1 MRIVITALTAI
12 AVLLLGSGCSR
23 EIVGTPVAAP
33 GQTGLDTS
41 ELVETTCREYLEMDV
56 SGQRDVMKAIGEN
69 GNKLVAMNP
78 EIWVQVAA
86 GLCGF
91 VDPSAPVKDIVMG
104 QGGR

>member
-1 MRIVITALTAI
+1 MRIVCTALVAI
-12 AVLLLGSGCSR
+12 AVVLAGAGCSR

-41 ELVETTCREYLEMDV
+41 ELLATSCREYLEMDT
-56 SGQRDVMKAIGEN
+56 SGQRDVIKAIGDN

-86 GLCGF
+86 GLCRF
-91 VDPSAPVKDIVMG
+91 VDPSAPVKDVVMG
-104 QGGR
+104 QGAR